1 MVDATAL
8 GGVVGDRAAGAAE
21 LVVEVDAGGEREE
34 PGGDAGAEVWGG
46 AGAVT
51 FEPEQVFAGE
61 EDGFDPLSDRGE
73 ANGAVGFVFAG
84 GPDDHAAELADGVLE
99 LAAGVALVAEDR
111 LATVKGSGEEGQRDF
126 AFGTVGSDQ
135 ACRSWGAVQGA
146 DEVQPH
152 PPKPTGVALA
162 ISVAADLGKLGAAGG
177 VERAAALDRGRV
189 EQHKIV
195 ARARALGREHPDQPL
210 DRVGQPPAPFVQRVL
225 ARQHGKQMAKLA
237 ASSTQEAAV
246 AWYPHQHLRDTQG
259 DDLRVAQLPAS
270 VRRPR
275 RKKVIRRAID
285 ADTEQVEVGAHRGLQ
300 VDVALA
306 TPTSTRSPWS
316 LAATK
321 PVASI
326 I

>member
-1 MVDATAL
+1 
-8 GGVVGDRAAGAAE
+8 
-21 LVVEVDAGGEREE
+21 
-34 PGGDAGAEVWGG
+34 
-46 AGAVT
+46 
-51 FEPEQVFAGE
+51 
-61 EDGFDPLSDRGE
+61 
-73 ANGAVGFVFAG
+73 
-84 GPDDHAAELADGVLE
+84 
-99 LAAGVALVAEDR
+99 
-111 LATVKGSGEEGQRDF
+111 
-126 AFGTVGSDQ
+126 
-135 ACRSWGAVQGA
+135 
-146 DEVQPH
+146 
-152 PPKPTGVALA
+152 
-162 ISVAADLGKLGAAGG
+162 
-177 VERAAALDRGRV
+177 
-189 EQHKIV
+189 
-195 ARARALGREHPDQPL
+195 
-210 DRVGQPPAPFVQRVL
+210 
-225 ARQHGKQMAKLA
+225 MAKLA